1 MVSPARTLRYDGR
14 ETTANNRAFPS
25 SMHVHL
31 MPTLK
36 RHMAS
41 LHLVSQETLG
51 TFIFKNI
58 QRQDGNEKVNKNVH
72 HAFLCISF
80 AIFALLRRENAYF
93 RVLRIT

>member
-1 MVSPARTLRYDGR
+1 
-14 ETTANNRAFPS
+14 
-25 SMHVHL
+25 

-41 LHLVSQETLG
+41 LHFVSQETLG

-58 QRQDGNEKVNKNVH
+58 QRQDVNEKVNKNVH
-72 HAFLCISF
+72 HAFLCIRF